1 MTPEA
6 AIDILKEVIIFSLL
20 VCSPFLIAMLVVGL
34 ITSIFQS
41 ATSIHEQTLT
51 FGPKLVAG
59 GLMFVLLAPWLVRVL
74 GEFTISCFGRMASLG
89 N

>member
-6 AIDILKEVIIFSLL
+6 AIDVLKEVIVFSLL
-20 VCSPFLIAMLVVGL
+20 VCSPFLIGLLLVGL

-41 ATSIHEQTLT
+41 ATSIQEQTLT

>member
-6 AIDILKEVIIFSLL
+6 AIDILKEVIVFAMM
-20 VCSPFLIAMLVVGL
+20 VCSPFLIGMLIVGL

-41 ATSIHEQTLT
+41 ATSIQEQTLT

-59 GLMFVLLAPWLVRVL
+59 GALFVLLAPWLVRVMS
-74 GEFTISCFGRMASLG
+74 EFTIGCFARMANLG

>member
-6 AIDILKEVIIFSLL
+6 AIDILKEVIVFSLF
-20 VCSPFLIAMLVVGL
+20 VCSPFLIGLLVVGL

-41 ATSIHEQTLT
+41 ATSIQEQTLT
-51 FGPKLVAG
+51 FGPKLIAG
-59 GLMFVLLAPWLVRVL
+59 GVLFVLLAPWLVRVMS
-74 GEFTISCFGRMASLG
+74 EFTISCFARMASLG

>member
-6 AIDILKEVIIFSLL
+6 AIDILKEVIIFALMG
-20 VCSPFLIAMLVVGL
+20 CSPCLIAMLVVGL

-41 ATSIHEQTLT
+41 ATSIQEQTLT

-59 GLMFVLLAPWLVRVL
+59 GLMFVLLAPWLVRVMS
-74 GEFTISCFGRMASLG
+74 EFTINCFARMASLG

>member
-41 ATSIHEQTLT
+41 ATSIQEQTLT

-59 GLMFVLLAPWLVRVL
+59 GLLFVVLAPWLVRVM
-74 GEFTISCFGRMASLG
+74 GEFTISCFARMASLG